1 MVGVGLELEIIL
13 KSVPATLILAGG
25 LGLGAYQAGVFSA
38 LAHSERFELEAV
50 GGSSMGAIN
59 AAIIAGSP
67 PERRLEQLD
76 AFWRSVETEI
86 TPSPLFDPLGVT
98 DSGPLRRV
106 VNWTN
111 VVSSHLMGARGVFR
125 SALSGLYAADTPA
138 LYDTRALLERFA
150 ERIDFDR
157 LNNGPLRYVLGAT
170 DVESGETCVFDTAR
184 GDRITPRHLLASGGL
199 MPAFPAVR
207 IGDRLLADGGFSANA
222 PLEPFL
228 SSQRS
233 GPSSPVCIVADLFS
247 PDGPAPRTLGAAI
260 HRSNDLKFACQ
271 TRLRLEGLVRERAL
285 EARLAAGEDTAGTDL
300 FYLSYRAVR
309 DETGSEKPYDFS
321 RATLADRRREG
332 AADMGAVLE
341 RIAALPASAAP
352 GLRVHPIRRPQS

>member
-1 MVGVGLELEIIL
+1 MDTL
-13 KSVPATLILAGG
+13 PATLILAGG
-25 LGLGAYQAGVFSA
+25 LGLAAYQAGVFSA
-38 LAHSERFELEAV
+38 LARSERLELEAV

-86 TPSPLFDPLGVT
+86 APSPLFDPLGMT
-98 DSGPLRRV
+98 SSGPLRRAL
-106 VNWTN
+106 NWTN
-111 VVSSHLMGARGVFR
+111 VMGSHLVGARGVFR

-157 LNNGPLRYVLGAT
+157 LNNGPLRYVLAAT
-170 DVESGETCVFDTAR
+170 DVESGETHVFDTAR
-184 GDRITPRHLLASGGL
+184 SDRITPQHLLASGGL
-199 MPAFPAVR
+199 LPAFPAVR

-228 SSQRS
+228 SSERS
-233 GPSSPVCIVADLFS
+233 SPCSPVCIVADLFS

-260 HRSNDLKFACQ
+260 HRASDLKFACQ

-285 EARLAAGEDTAGTDL
+285 EARLTAGDEAVGTDL
-300 FYLSYRAVR
+300 LYLSYQAVR
-309 DETGSEKPYDFS
+309 DETGAEKPYDFS

-332 AADMGAVLE
+332 AADMAAALE
-341 RIAALPASAAP
+341 RLAALPVPGAP
-352 GLRVHPIRRPQS
+352 GLRVHPIRRPAA